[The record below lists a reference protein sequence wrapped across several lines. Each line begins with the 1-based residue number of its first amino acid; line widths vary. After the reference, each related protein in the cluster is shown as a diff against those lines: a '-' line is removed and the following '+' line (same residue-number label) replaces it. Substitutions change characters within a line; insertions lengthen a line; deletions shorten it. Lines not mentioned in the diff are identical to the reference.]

1 LHSVDK
7 RETQFPRPLFVF
19 GFAGRVSQIIRK
31 IMSAHQIKAAIRSG
45 DPYAISEVFTLP
57 PLKHAF
63 PSGTTP
69 KPHSSSQNKF
79 HERFGE
85 NGLDWSNAINSFLE
99 ARDYAAKVRT
109 HNRYHL

>member
-1 LHSVDK
+1 
-7 RETQFPRPLFVF
+7 
-19 GFAGRVSQIIRK
+19 
-31 IMSAHQIKAAIRSG
+31 MSAHPIKAAIRSG

-69 KPHSSSQNKF
+69 NPHSSSQNKF
-79 HERFGE
+79 HERFSE

-109 HNRYHL
+109 VDTIFDFLIFFHAFDFLIIIYILSSIIYREMQ